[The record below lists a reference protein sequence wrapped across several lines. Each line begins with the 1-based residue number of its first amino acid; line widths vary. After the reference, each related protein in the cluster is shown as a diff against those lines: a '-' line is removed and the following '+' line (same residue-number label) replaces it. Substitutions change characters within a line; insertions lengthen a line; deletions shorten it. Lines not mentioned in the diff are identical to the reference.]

1 MLDQIK
7 TEHRR
12 VCELWSSRT
21 GGSLKDVRLEHPPKP
36 NENGWEFRIPDTNS
50 EKKLRNIDG
59 IRVCSILK
67 NGVHFETKA
76 SARMSKEYKGLHVSY
91 LSKQKE
97 VVKNA
102 LDVLTTFL
110 EVLGKVS
117 RGCNPLTIITN

>member
-1 MLDQIK
+1 M
-7 TEHRR
+7 
-12 VCELWSSRT
+12 
-21 GGSLKDVRLEHPPKP
+21 RLENP
-36 NENGWEFRIPDTNS
+36 NDDGWEFRIPDTNS

-76 SARMSKEYKGLHVSY
+76 SARMSREYKGLQESY
-91 LSKQKE
+91 KIQQKE

-110 EVLGKVS
+110 EVLRKV
-117 RGCNPLTIITN
+117 RVDKCTTRR